1 MAAGAAERAGAE
13 TAARGAAADELV
25 GTGGAGAAAEG
36 AGAAAGADA
45 DAALAA
51 GVGNLIAGAPVGLG
65 GKLMRTV
72 SFFGWTLAASAGL
85 GGTAPVGKLGMF
97 SAIFSKPHARVD
109 NWWCQTF
116 IHRFF
121 ARSKKMR
128 ALSQRKNTRFPP
140 TGNRAFHRARTNP
153 FGLPPAHSPFWLP
166 RGGSLSPPS
175 RPEYPYPSLST
186 NNADFDRQPKSYDRT
201 KDLIHRQSAWR
212 FVLTNSPRGIW

>member
-121 ARSKKMR
+121 ARSKKN
-128 ALSQRKNTRFPP
+128 AGLVSKKKYPVSPHWKPGFSSSENQSLWTATCSFPFL
-140 TGNRAFHRARTNP
+140 A
-153 FGLPPAHSPFWLP
+153 
-166 RGGSLSPPS
+166 PS
-175 RPEYPYPSLST
+175 
-186 NNADFDRQPKSYDRT
+186 
-201 KDLIHRQSAWR
+201 WR
-212 FVLTNSPRGIW
+212 FLIPSVTARISLPFFKHEQCRLR